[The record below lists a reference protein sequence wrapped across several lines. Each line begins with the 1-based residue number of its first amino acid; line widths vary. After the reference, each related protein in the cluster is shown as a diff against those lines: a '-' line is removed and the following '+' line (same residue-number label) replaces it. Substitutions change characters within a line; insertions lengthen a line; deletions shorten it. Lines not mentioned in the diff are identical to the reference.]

1 MVLQVTKKTIMKK
14 RSLIALTIV
23 VTLATGYFI
32 YASMTQGPAK
42 MKNLKAEHSLTAVD
56 FYSEYETDETAA
68 NTKYQN
74 KIVEVKG
81 VVESITLDEESKP
94 SISLRTEGFGVVK
107 CTLESNEDNSL
118 DNVKLNST
126 LTVRGECIGMLLDV
140 LLERTIIIEPK

>member
-1 MVLQVTKKTIMKK
+1 MVLQVTKQIIMKK
-14 RSLIALTIV
+14 RLLIALTIV
-23 VTLATGYFI
+23 VTLAAGYFI

-42 MKNLKAEHSLTAVD
+42 MKSLKAEHSLTAVD
-56 FYSEYETDETAA
+56 FYSEFEMDETAA

-107 CTLESNEDNSL
+107 CTLESSEDNSL
-118 DNVKLNST
+118 DKVKINST

-140 LLERTIIIEPK
+140 LIERTIIVEPK